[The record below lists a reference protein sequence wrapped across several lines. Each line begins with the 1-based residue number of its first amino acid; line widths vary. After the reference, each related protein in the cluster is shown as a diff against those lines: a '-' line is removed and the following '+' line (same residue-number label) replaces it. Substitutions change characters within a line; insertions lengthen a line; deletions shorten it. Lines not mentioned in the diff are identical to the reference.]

1 LLFNSLEFGVF
12 FLAVLLVY
20 YRLPHRGQNLF
31 LLLASYLFYGWWDW
45 RFLSLIA
52 MSTLVDYACARAMTH
67 PRTGQHKGR
76 WLAASIVFNLGVLAA
91 FKYFDFFATSLRDMA
106 GTVGLDLSPVMLSII
121 LPVGISF
128 YTFQTMSYSI
138 DVYRGQLKPARR
150 FLDFALFV
158 SFFPQLVAGPIE
170 RATHLLPQITGPR
183 PFELERFYRGG
194 FLILWG
200 LFKKV
205 VIADNLA
212 PVVDQ
217 AFADPGAL
225 DLWTATFAVYCF
237 AWQIYCDFSGYTD
250 IARGTA
256 AMLGID
262 LRLNFNLPYFATNP
276 SDFWKRWH
284 ISLSSWLRDYL
295 YIPLGGNRLGTFKT
309 YRNLMLTMV
318 LGGLWHGAGWPFV
331 LWGVFHG
338 ALLCGHKALS
348 TTSVGR
354 LMGRLPGA
362 VKMLLF
368 FHLVCVSWLL
378 FRAESVGQLGEV
390 LAALTRWPERIDVP
404 AKPAALMLGLLIVQV
419 IQYRKDDLLW
429 LYERPWP
436 VRAAAYTAMVAALFT
451 VGQWGGAQFIYFQ
464 F

>member
-20 YRLPHRGQNLF
+20 YRLSHRGQNLF

-45 RFLSLIA
+45 RFLGLIA
-52 MSTLVDYACARAMTH
+52 LSTVVDYACSLAMTH
-67 PRTGQHKGR
+67 PRTRRWAGR
-76 WLAASIVFNLGVLAA
+76 WLTVSVVFNLGILAV
-91 FKYFDFFATSLRDMA
+91 FKYFDFFASSLRDMA
-106 GTVGLDLSPVMLSII
+106 GTVGLELSPVMLSII

-128 YTFQTMSYSI
+128 YTFQTMSYTI
-138 DVYRGQLKPARR
+138 DVYRGQLKPTRR

-212 PVVDQ
+212 PVVD
-217 AFADPGAL
+217 AAYADPSSL
-225 DLWTATFAVYCF
+225 DAWTALFAVYCF

-295 YIPLGGNRLGTFKT
+295 YIPLGGNRLGSFKT

-331 LWGVFHG
+331 VWGLFHG
-338 ALLCGHKALS
+338 TLLCGHKALGA
-348 TTSVGR
+348 TTVGR
-354 LMGRLPGA
+354 QLARLPGV
-362 VKMLLF
+362 VKMVLF

-378 FRAESVGQLGEV
+378 FRADSMAQVWSMG
-390 LAALTRWPERIDVP
+390 AALTRWPEQIDVP
-404 AKPAALMLGLLIVQV
+404 AKPAALMLGLLVVQV
-419 IQYRKDDLLW
+419 IQYRKDELLW

-436 VRAAAYTAMVAALFT
+436 VRAAAYAAMVLALIT
-451 VGQWGGAQFIYFQ
+451 VGQWGGDQFIYFQ